1 MPRTIVNPGEA
12 GAPVSQPPRV
22 MKKRGGAAVPAPPAT
37 GVSLPPPPPPP
48 PSPPPADGYNDRV
61 LKYIPAE
68 VVTLY
73 LSIDGLVRAKHSSP
87 GLSWGLFVFGL
98 LATVLYLRFSAGVT
112 KPLQIVVSA
121 VAFCVWAISIGSPS
135 TYIPGYDAVYGAIAL
150 PIFTFL
156 AGLIKP

>member
-12 GAPVSQPPRV
+12 AGAGALTAPKGGR
-22 MKKRGGAAVPAPPAT
+22 KRGAVVPVPEAPPAA
-37 GVSLPPPPPPP
+37 
-48 PSPPPADGYNDRV
+48 PPADGYNDRV

-73 LSIDGLVRAKHSSP
+73 LSIDGLVRGKPHSP
-87 GLSWGLFVFGL
+87 VLSWVLFAFGL
-98 LATVLYLRFSAGVT
+98 LATILYLRFSAGVT
-112 KPLQIVVSA
+112 KPLQLAVSA
-121 VAFCVWAISIGSPS
+121 VAFCVWAITIGSPS
-135 TYIPGYDAVYGAIAL
+135 AYIPGYDAIYGAIAL

>member
-1 MPRTIVNPGEA
+1 MPRTIVNPEEVSGAGEPGVPKGGRRR
-12 GAPVSQPPRV
+12 GAIG
-22 MKKRGGAAVPAPPAT
+22 RGPGTPAPGQAA
-37 GVSLPPPPPPP
+37 
-48 PSPPPADGYNDRV
+48 PPADGYNDRV

-73 LSIDGLVRAKHSSP
+73 LSVDGLVRAKPHSP
-87 GLSWGLFVFGL
+87 ALSWGLFAFGL

-112 KPLQIVVSA
+112 KPLQLVVSA
-121 VAFCVWAISIGSPS
+121 VAFCVWALAIGSPS
-135 TYIPGYDAVYGAIAL
+135 SHIPGYDAIYGAIAL

>member
-1 MPRTIVNPGEA
+1 MPRTIVNPGEI
-12 GAPVSQPPRV
+12 P
-22 MKKRGGAAVPAPPAT
+22 GAADRRRATVGRRRRAAESGPAT
-37 GVSLPPPPPPP
+37 RASDQ
-48 PSPPPADGYNDRV
+48 SPPTPADGYNDRV

-73 LSIDGLVRAKHSSP
+73 LSVDGLVRAKPHSP
-87 GLSWGLFVFGL
+87 ALSWGLFAFGL

-112 KPLQIVVSA
+112 KPLQLVVSA
-121 VAFCVWAISIGSPS
+121 VAFFVWALAIGSPS
-135 TYIPGYDAVYGAIAL
+135 SHIPGYDPIWGAIAL

>member
-12 GAPVSQPPRV
+12 AGAETLTVPKGGR
-22 MKKRGGAAVPAPPAT
+22 KRGAVVPAPEAPAAA
-37 GVSLPPPPPPP
+37 
-48 PSPPPADGYNDRV
+48 PPADGYNDRV

-73 LSIDGLVRAKHSSP
+73 LSVDGLVRAKPHSP
-87 GLSWGLFVFGL
+87 VLSWVLFAFGL
-98 LATVLYLRFSAGVT
+98 LATILYLRFSAGVT
-112 KPLQIVVSA
+112 KPLQLVVSA
-121 VAFCVWAISIGSPS
+121 VAFCVWAITIGSPS
-135 TYIPGYDAVYGAIAL
+135 AYIPGYDAIYGAIAL

>member
-1 MPRTIVNPGEA
+1 MPRTIVNPEEA
-12 GAPVSQPPRV
+12 VGPRAPGLPRGGR
-22 MKKRGGAAVPAPPAT
+22 KRGAGEPVVEAPAPAAAAAPA
-37 GVSLPPPPPPP
+37 P
-48 PSPPPADGYNDRV
+48 DGYNDRV

-73 LSIDGLVRAKHSSP
+73 LSVDGLVRAKQNSAA
-87 GLSWGLFVFGL
+87 LSWGLFAFGL
-98 LATVLYLRFSAGVT
+98 LATILYLRFSAGVT
-112 KPLQIVVSA
+112 KPLQLVVSA

-150 PIFTFL
+150 PIFTFV

>member
-1 MPRTIVNPGEA
+1 MPRTIVNPGEV
-12 GAPVSQPPRV
+12 GAAPLPATARGGR
-22 MKKRGGAAVPAPPAT
+22 KRGGAAVPVPEAT
-37 GVSLPPPPPPP
+37 PGGPPPPP
-48 PSPPPADGYNDRV
+48 PPPADGYNDRV

-73 LSIDGLVRAKHSSP
+73 LSIDGLVRAKPHSP
-87 GLSWGLFVFGL
+87 GLSWGLFAFGL

-121 VAFCVWAISIGSPS
+121 VAFCVWAITIGSPS
-135 TYIPGYDAVYGAIAL
+135 TYIPGWDAIYGAIAL
-150 PIFTFL
+150 PVFTFL

>member
-1 MPRTIVNPGEA
+1 MPRTIVNPEEVSRAATPSVPKGGRRRGA
-12 GAPVSQPPRV
+12 GAPVPE
-22 MKKRGGAAVPAPPAT
+22 APAT
-37 GVSLPPPPPPP
+37 A
-48 PSPPPADGYNDRV
+48 PAAAPAADSYNDRV

-73 LSIDGLVRAKHSSP
+73 LSVDALVRSKQDSP
-87 GLSWGLFVFGL
+87 VLSWGLFAFGL

-112 KPLQIVVSA
+112 KPLQIAVSA
-121 VAFCVWAISIGSPS
+121 AAFCVWAISIGSPS
-135 TYIPGYDAVYGAIAL
+135 TYIAGYDPIYGAIAL

>member
-1 MPRTIVNPGEA
+1 MPRTIVNPEEVG
-12 GAPVSQPPRV
+12 GARAPSAP
-22 MKKRGGAAVPAPPAT
+22 RGGRKRDAGGPIPETPAPGAAAAPA
-37 GVSLPPPPPPP
+37 P
-48 PSPPPADGYNDRV
+48 DGYNDRV

-73 LSIDGLVRAKHSSP
+73 LSVDGLVRAKQNSP
-87 GLSWGLFVFGL
+87 VLSWGLFAFGL
-98 LATVLYLRFSAGVT
+98 LATILYLKFSAGVT
-112 KPLQIVVSA
+112 KPLQLVVSA